1 MYKEFYGLRANPFN
15 VNPDPRYLFLT
26 RHTEEALACLTYGI
40 QSRKGFVL
48 LTGEVG
54 TGKTT
59 LINKLL
65 EWLRLQQVATAFIF
79 NSRLNVPQFLD
90 YMMADFGIPCDSKA
104 KSQIL
109 LRLYNWLL
117 DRYRAGETAV
127 LIVDEAQN
135 LSDEVL
141 EEIRMLTNLET
152 FTEKLLQIVLVGQ
165 PELEQKLKQP
175 QLRQLRQRLTL
186 RAKTHALTLDE
197 TKAYVQQRLR
207 IAGSNGQQIF
217 DPEALVAIHR
227 YAAGIPR
234 VINLICEHCLVSAFV
249 DQQKADRADGG
260 GCRGTGFRSGR
271 EPFVCGVDSTAA
283 GSRVP
288 TSSTWWKRC
297 DRSLRWPTVCASRKR
312 KRPPRRKETMS
323 RIHEALK
330 KAEQER
336 AATQGGAV
344 QPSFSDDPGGRVHR
358 CIDAPASMMAA
369 RGNVRTR
376 VLPAFA
382 SPFSLDTLL
391 ARCRADGM
399 ETGPGNHAVLERRRQ
414 RARHGG
420 IPHSALA
427 PVSPAREDDAEDPAG
442 DQRAAEGRQVVYLGE
457 SGAGHGAAART
468 PGVADRCRSARTA
481 AAPDAGHDF
490 GSGALRLSAGKKR

>member
-90 YMMADFGIPCDSKA
+90 YMMADFGIPCDSRA
-104 KSQIL
+104 KSQVL
-109 LRLYNWLL
+109 LKLYNWLL

-186 RAKTHALTLDE
+186 RAKTHPLTLDE

-217 DPEALVAIHR
+217 APESLVAVNR
-227 YAAGIPR
+227 YSAGIPR
-234 VINLICEHCLVSAFV
+234 VINLLCEHCLVSAFV
-249 DQQKADRADGG
+249 DQQKIIEPGVVDAVARDFDLSDNTSSGAMTVPAPPSSNGNKFDLVDALRSLATLADR
-260 GCRGTGFRSGR
+260 
-271 EPFVCGVDSTAA
+271 
-283 GSRVP
+283 
-288 TSSTWWKRC
+288 
-297 DRSLRWPTVCASRKR
+297 LRQEE
-312 KRPPRRKETMS
+312 KETS
-323 RIHEALK
+323 PT
-330 KAEQER
+330 ER
-336 AATQGGAV
+336 K
-344 QPSFSDDPGGRVHR
+344 
-358 CIDAPASMMAA
+358 
-369 RGNVRTR
+369 
-376 VLPAFA
+376 L
-382 SPFSLDTLL
+382 
-391 ARCRADGM
+391 
-399 ETGPGNHAVLERRRQ
+399 
-414 RARHGG
+414 
-420 IPHSALA
+420 
-427 PVSPAREDDAEDPAG
+427 
-442 DQRAAEGRQVVYLGE
+442 
-457 SGAGHGAAART
+457 
-468 PGVADRCRSARTA
+468 
-481 AAPDAGHDF
+481 
-490 GSGALRLSAGKKR
+490 

>member
-90 YMMADFGIPCDSKA
+90 YMMADFGIPCDSRA
-104 KSQIL
+104 KSQVL
-109 LRLYNWLL
+109 LKLYNWLL

-135 LSDEVL
+135 LSEEVL

-186 RAKTHALTLDE
+186 RAKTHPLTLDE

-217 DPEALVAIHR
+217 APESLIAVHR
-227 YAAGIPR
+227 YSAGIPR
-234 VINLICEHCLVSAFV
+234 VINLLCEHCLVSAFV
-249 DQQKADRADGG
+249 DQQKIVEPGVVDAVARDFDLSDNTSSGAMTVPAPPSSNGNKFDLVDALRSLATLADR
-260 GCRGTGFRSGR
+260 
-271 EPFVCGVDSTAA
+271 
-283 GSRVP
+283 
-288 TSSTWWKRC
+288 
-297 DRSLRWPTVCASRKR
+297 LRQEE
-312 KRPPRRKETMS
+312 KETS
-323 RIHEALK
+323 PT
-330 KAEQER
+330 ER
-336 AATQGGAV
+336 K
-344 QPSFSDDPGGRVHR
+344 
-358 CIDAPASMMAA
+358 
-369 RGNVRTR
+369 
-376 VLPAFA
+376 L
-382 SPFSLDTLL
+382 
-391 ARCRADGM
+391 
-399 ETGPGNHAVLERRRQ
+399 
-414 RARHGG
+414 
-420 IPHSALA
+420 
-427 PVSPAREDDAEDPAG
+427 
-442 DQRAAEGRQVVYLGE
+442 
-457 SGAGHGAAART
+457 
-468 PGVADRCRSARTA
+468 
-481 AAPDAGHDF
+481 
-490 GSGALRLSAGKKR
+490 

>member
-90 YMMADFGIPCDSKA
+90 YMMADFGIPTDSRS

-135 LSDEVL
+135 LTDEVL

-165 PELEQKLKQP
+165 PELEHKLKQP

-186 RAKTHALTLDE
+186 RARTHPLSADE
-197 TKAYVQQRLR
+197 TRAYVQQRLR

-217 DPEALVAIHR
+217 EPEALAAIHR
-227 YAAGIPR
+227 HASGIPR
-234 VINLICEHCLVSAFV
+234 VINLLCEHCLVSAFV
-249 DQQKADRADGG
+249 DQQKTIGPAVVEAVARDFDLADNSA
-260 GCRGTGFRSGR
+260 S
-271 EPFVCGVDSTAA
+271 SAMTAPPA
-283 GSRVP
+283 NGNPQKFDLVEAL
-288 TSSTWWKRC
+288 
-297 DRSLRWPTVCASRKR
+297 RSLATLADKLREEEKNLP
-312 KRPPRRKETMS
+312 KE
-323 RIHEALK
+323 
-330 KAEQER
+330 
-336 AATQGGAV
+336 
-344 QPSFSDDPGGRVHR
+344 
-358 CIDAPASMMAA
+358 
-369 RGNVRTR
+369 
-376 VLPAFA
+376 
-382 SPFSLDTLL
+382 
-391 ARCRADGM
+391 
-399 ETGPGNHAVLERRRQ
+399 
-414 RARHGG
+414 
-420 IPHSALA
+420 
-427 PVSPAREDDAEDPAG
+427 
-442 DQRAAEGRQVVYLGE
+442 
-457 SGAGHGAAART
+457 
-468 PGVADRCRSARTA
+468 
-481 AAPDAGHDF
+481 
-490 GSGALRLSAGKKR
+490 GKL

>member
-1 MYKEFYGLRANPFN
+1 MYSEFYGLRANPFN

-109 LRLYNWLL
+109 LKLYNWLL

-141 EEIRMLTNLET
+141 EEVRMLTNLET

-165 PELEQKLKQP
+165 PELEQKLKLP

-186 RAKTHALTLDE
+186 RAKTYPLTLDE
-197 TKAYVQQRLR
+197 TRAYIQQRLR

-217 DPEALVAIHR
+217 TPESLTAVHR
-227 YAAGIPR
+227 YSGGIPR
-234 VINLICEHCLVSAFV
+234 VINLVCEHCLVSAFV
-249 DQQKADRADGG
+249 DQQKIIEPGVVDAVARDFDLSDSTSSGAMTAPAAPSSNDNKFDLVDALRSLAALADR
-260 GCRGTGFRSGR
+260 
-271 EPFVCGVDSTAA
+271 
-283 GSRVP
+283 
-288 TSSTWWKRC
+288 
-297 DRSLRWPTVCASRKR
+297 LRQEE
-312 KRPPRRKETMS
+312 KETS
-323 RIHEALK
+323 PP
-330 KAEQER
+330 ER
-336 AATQGGAV
+336 K
-344 QPSFSDDPGGRVHR
+344 
-358 CIDAPASMMAA
+358 
-369 RGNVRTR
+369 
-376 VLPAFA
+376 L
-382 SPFSLDTLL
+382 
-391 ARCRADGM
+391 
-399 ETGPGNHAVLERRRQ
+399 
-414 RARHGG
+414 
-420 IPHSALA
+420 
-427 PVSPAREDDAEDPAG
+427 
-442 DQRAAEGRQVVYLGE
+442 
-457 SGAGHGAAART
+457 
-468 PGVADRCRSARTA
+468 
-481 AAPDAGHDF
+481 
-490 GSGALRLSAGKKR
+490 